1 MLRLIVPIPT
11 VLGLTEKAFAACVV
25 SYFMQAIGVLQL
37 PEFLGPQWSP
47 FEFNIGMLTT
57 IKSPEQLGIGQTAPD
72 TDDEVATEH
81 VASVAKKKKGQKKK
95 GSKLKSS

>member
-1 MLRLIVPIPT
+1 MCC
-11 VLGLTEKAFAACVV
+11 VLLHAGNWCSTTSGIFRTAME
-25 SYFMQAIGVLQL
+25 S
-37 PEFLGPQWSP
+37 